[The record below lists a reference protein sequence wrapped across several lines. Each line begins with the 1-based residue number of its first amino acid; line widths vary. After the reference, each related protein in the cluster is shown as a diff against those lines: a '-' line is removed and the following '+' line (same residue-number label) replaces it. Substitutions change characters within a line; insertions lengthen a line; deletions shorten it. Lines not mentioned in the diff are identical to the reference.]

1 MHQDSLKPPTSGLPT
16 PGLPGRLVQC
26 ATRALC
32 GVGLALGLAQA
43 PAWAL
48 QPGETPVIQ
57 GKTLAGAPFDLAG
70 LRGKVVLVL
79 FWSTDCAVCRDKM
92 PELRANAQG
101 WRGKPFE
108 LVTISVDR
116 RLQDAADYERLVT
129 ALVPPSQRFPALWSG
144 DPAYKN
150 SSPRTAQLP
159 AAWLLDKSGKL
170 VETYSGRIPAEAWD
184 KIADLL

>member
-1 MHQDSLKPPTSGLPT
+1 MRPSFITRILLSL
-16 PGLPGRLVQC
+16 
-26 ATRALC
+26 
-32 GVGLALGLAQA
+32 GLALSLAPL
-43 PAWAL
+43 PAVAL
-48 QPGETPVIQ
+48 QAGETPAIQ
-57 GKTLAGAPFDLAG
+57 GRTLAGAPFDLAA

-116 RLQDAADYERLVT
+116 RLQDAADYEKLV
-129 ALVPPSQRFPALWSG
+129 AAMVPPSQRFPALWSG

-150 SSPRTAQLP
+150 SSLRPAQLP

-170 VETYSGRIPAEAWD
+170 VESYSGRIPAEAWD